1 MGRAVCRKCWTWH
14 GSGATVCPRCGA
26 PLAAGNAQLPG
37 NPPPPPSTV
46 TPPVQPAAA
55 TAARPAATVVSAH
68 RPRRR
73 RYLLIVAGA
82 LVLALVAT
90 LLVLQWSA
98 RAVST
103 DGTFSIQVPKGWLHS
118 TGRSLPDSTAST
130 SELMVLLGPISDG
143 VQAHLVVTS
152 GLDQPACGLALTGTG
167 ATAAT
172 RTIVAGSAA
181 LMTDCRTSTVGVEV
195 ITVNHRNHTYT
206 IALTS
211 ASGQFD
217 RLRAGALYDLLASW
231 RWN

>member
-26 PLAAGNAQLPG
+26 PLAAGNAQLTG
-37 NPPPPPSTV
+37 NPPPPPSTL
-46 TPPVQPAAA
+46 TPPVQPTAAR
-55 TAARPAATVVSAH
+55 AARPAPTVVSAP

-73 RYLLIVAGA
+73 RYLFIVTAA

-90 LLVLQWSA
+90 LLMLQWSA

-103 DGTFSIQVPKGWLHS
+103 DGTFSIQVPNGWVHF
-118 TGRSLPDSTAST
+118 TGRSLPDGAAST
-130 SELMVLLGPISDG
+130 GDLMVLLGPISDG

-152 GLDQPACGLALTGTG
+152 GLAQPACGLALTATG
-167 ATAAT
+167 APAAT
-172 RTIVAGSAA
+172 RTTVAGSAA

-195 ITVNHRNHTYT
+195 VTVNHANHTYT

-217 RLRAGALYDLLASW
+217 RLRAGTLDDLLASW

>member
-26 PLAAGNAQLPG
+26 PLVAGNAQLPG
-37 NPPPPPSTV
+37 NAPPPPSSV
-46 TPPVQPAAA
+46 APPVLPAAA
-55 TAARPAATVVSAH
+55 LPARPAAIATSRV

-73 RYLLIVAGA
+73 RFVVIVAGVVI
-82 LVLALVAT
+82 LGLAAA

-103 DGTFSIQVPKGWLHS
+103 DGGFSIQVPNGWVHF
-118 TGRSLPDSTAST
+118 TGRSLPDGATSTN
-130 SELMVLLGPISDG
+130 ELMVLLGPISDG
-143 VQAHLVVTS
+143 LQAHLVVIS
-152 GLDQPACGLALTGTG
+152 GLDQPTCGLALT
-167 ATAAT
+167 AT
-172 RTIVAGSAA
+172 RASATTRTTVAGSAA

-195 ITVNHRNHTYT
+195 ITVNHQNHTYT

-211 ASGQFD
+211 ASRQFD
-217 RLRAGALYDLLASW
+217 RLRTGALHDLLASW